1 MGGLSLARS
10 TGIFQDMASPV
21 VSLAGIA
28 LLAFGATAAEAAYD
42 GRYGPPR
49 ASWADSYS
57 ANGSCWIAST
67 FDHGAGDLI
76 VSTPAGLRTVRE
88 VRAAI
93 GPGPGAAGNPRYNDV
108 QCGNGP
114 ANDRGDEDPGQCPG
128 RVDRGAAGCMT
139 IGPRWDLSAF
149 ERRDTPPPA
158 APTGG
163 GSSSEGGRCAADAAT
178 LPAARA
184 RYAERCSAP
193 RRDCDPLVGGGWR
206 CASYALSG
214 PQRASAEPAPARPAP
229 PPSAPVP
236 APPAQ
241 TPSSPVAPSSDAL
254 ACSASAP
261 TLSGARAAFA
271 AQCSRPRVD
280 CDPAGGGWT
289 CASYRI
295 DGNGPGRP
303 SAPSAPAAP
312 GPATPTAGANLR
324 VEAEL
329 GTAEGWEIGGSS
341 ITWRGPNRFALSRRR
356 DDANIA
362 YSIRIPEAGRY
373 RVVMRARAR
382 IVTDPSEP
390 PNDMWV
396 TYGSV
401 PWTKVFFPKR
411 TKGFTTQ
418 TIGDRGP
425 GARGTGMLV
434 TRLPAGPTTVTIS
447 GRSQGFEL
455 DWIELQ
461 RVD

>member
-1 MGGLSLARS
+1 MTSRS
-10 TGIFQDMASPV
+10 TA
-21 VSLAGIA
+21 LTGIA
-28 LLAFGATAAEAAYD
+28 LLAFSATAAEAAYD

-49 ASWADSYS
+49 AGWADSYS
-57 ANGSCWIAST
+57 ADGSCWIDST

-114 ANDRGDEDPGQCPG
+114 ANDRGDEDPDQCPG
-128 RVDRGAAGCMT
+128 RVDRGAAGCT
-139 IGPRWDLSAF
+139 VIGPRWDLSAF
-149 ERRDTPPPA
+149 ERRDTPAAPA
-158 APTGG
+158 APAGG
-163 GSSSEGGRCAADAAT
+163 GTSSDGGRCAVDAAT

-193 RRDCDPLVGGGWR
+193 RKDCDPLVDGGWR
-206 CASYALSG
+206 CASYALNG
-214 PQRASAEPAPARPAP
+214 PQRASTNPTPVRPAPAPAP
-229 PPSAPVP
+229 SVPAPAPAAPVP
-236 APPAQ
+236 STPTAPG
-241 TPSSPVAPSSDAL
+241 SDAL

-261 TLSGARAAFA
+261 TLTDAKAAFA
-271 AQCSRPRVD
+271 ARCSRPRVD
-280 CDPAGGGWT
+280 CDPVGGAWT

-295 DGNGPGRP
+295 DGSGPARP
-303 SAPSAPAAP
+303 TAPSAPVASEP
-312 GPATPTAGANLR
+312 VTPAGGGSLR

-329 GTAEGWEIGGSS
+329 GTAPGWEIGGSS
-341 ITWRGPNRFALSRRR
+341 ITWRGPNRFAPSARR

-362 YSIRIPEAGRY
+362 YAIDVPEAGRY

-382 IVTDPSEP
+382 IVTDPRNP

-396 TYGSV
+396 TYGGV
-401 PWTKVFFPKR
+401 PWTKVYFPKR
-411 TKGFTTQ
+411 IEGFSTQ

-434 TRLPAGPTTVTIS
+434 TSLPAGPTTVTIS